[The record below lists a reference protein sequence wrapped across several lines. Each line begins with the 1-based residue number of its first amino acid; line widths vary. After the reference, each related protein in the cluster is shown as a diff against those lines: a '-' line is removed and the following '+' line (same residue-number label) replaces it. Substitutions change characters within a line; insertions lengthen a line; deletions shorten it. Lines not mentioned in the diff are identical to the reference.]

1 MDNEIKYGTWL
12 TTGHPVLTELA
23 SSYNFDWLLFDLEH
37 GFLTI
42 NDILGNLQAVKN
54 PDIKSIVRVGGL
66 DPIQIAKVLD
76 LGAKG
81 VMVPHVSNAKTAREC
96 VSAMY
101 YPPTGHRGFSS
112 SVRAFNYGL
121 EVPKD
126 IHANRPL
133 FFAQIE
139 DLEGLENVEEIAAV
153 NGVDVLFVGPADLKL
168 SLSYQKELTPITYQ
182 EALVKVTEAAKKHQK
197 KTGILVRDFSD
208 IQHLK
213 QLGFTYMALSSDTGI
228 LKSGYQNIVNVIKEN

>member
-1 MDNEIKYGTWL
+1 
-12 TTGHPVLTELA
+12 GHPVLTELA

-96 VSAMY
+96 VNAMC
-101 YPPTGHRGFSS
+101 YPPMGHRGFSS

-126 IHANRPL
+126 IHVNRPL
-133 FFAQIE
+133 F
-139 DLEGLENVEEIAAV
+139 
-153 NGVDVLFVGPADLKL
+153 
-168 SLSYQKELTPITYQ
+168 
-182 EALVKVTEAAKKHQK
+182 
-197 KTGILVRDFSD
+197 
-208 IQHLK
+208 
-213 QLGFTYMALSSDTGI
+213 
-228 LKSGYQNIVNVIKEN
+228 